1 MAELSTLAR
10 PYAEAAFK
18 RAKETGSVKEWSDG
32 LLFLSE
38 VAHNHDLSVIVDNPR
53 VGKEKITELLLDI
66 CQDQIQGEAK
76 NLLKLLIENRK
87 LKLLTKISQMFEE
100 HKAEDE
106 GYINVNLCSAYPLTK
121 AEQSKYSAML
131 EKQLN
136 KKVHAVVSVDKSLLG
151 GILAKAGDK
160 VIDGTIRGQ
169 IHQLAKR
176 L

>member
-10 PYAEAAFK
+10 PYAEAAYK
-18 RAKETGSVKEWSDG
+18 RAKQTNSIKDWSDV
-32 LLFLSE
+32 LQFLST
-38 VAHNHDLSVIVDNPR
+38 VAHDQELLAIVGNPR
-53 VGKEKITELLLDI
+53 VSKEKLTQLLLDI
-66 CQDQIQGEAK
+66 CQDHISDEGK
-76 NLLKLLIENRK
+76 NLVKLLIENGK
-87 LKLLTKISQMFEE
+87 LILLPIISTLYEL

-106 GYINVNLCSAYPLTK
+106 GYVNVDLYSAYSLTK
-121 AEQSKYSAML
+121 AEQSRYTAML

-136 KKVHAVVSVDKSLLG
+136 KKVNAVVSVDKSLIG

-160 VIDGTIRGQ
+160 VIDGSIRGQ

>member
-10 PYAEAAFK
+10 PYAEASFK
-18 RAKETGSVKEWSDG
+18 RAKETGSVQNWSET
-32 LLFLSE
+32 LVFLSAIAQNQE
-38 VAHNHDLSVIVDNPR
+38 LSAIVDNPR

-66 CQDQIQGEAK
+66 CQDQIHSEAA

-87 LKLLTKISQMFEE
+87 LKLLPTISALFEE
-100 HKAEDE
+100 HRAVDE
-106 GYINVNLCSAYPLTK
+106 GYINVNIYSAFPLTK
-121 AEQSKYSAML
+121 AELSKYNAML
-131 EKQLN
+131 EKQLK
-136 KKVHAVVSVDKSLLG
+136 KKVIAVITVDKSLLG
-151 GILAKAGDK
+151 GVLAKAGDK